1 MSLFSTS
8 KHRDGRCR
16 CGALAYR
23 MAGAAKFTFA
33 CHCNDCQA
41 LTASAFSLGMVFD
54 ESQFTLMS
62 GTPQEWSK
70 TGSSG
75 KPSIMA
81 RCPVCGTWISTRP
94 QSQPGMIVIRPSS
107 LEDHRWFRPV
117 AQIYTR
123 SALPW
128 ALMPVQFSYEEE
140 FSDPA
145 PIAKA
150 YAAGGIE
157 PE

>member
-1 MSLFSTS
+1 MSLFSSPTR
-8 KHRDGRCR
+8 RDGKCR

-23 MAGAAKFTFA
+23 VTGAAKFTFA
-33 CHCNDCQA
+33 CHCTDCQA

-54 ESQFTLMS
+54 ESQFTLLS

-75 KPSIMA
+75 KPSTMA
-81 RCPVCGTWISTRP
+81 RCPVCGTWVSTRP
-94 QSQPGMIVIRPSS
+94 QSQPGMIVVRPSS

-117 AQIYTR
+117 AQIFTR

-128 ALMPVQFSYEEE
+128 ALMPVQFSYETE

-157 PE
+157 L